1 MKEGRNFLM
10 EMSNI
15 KAANDAANATDT
27 GATFLI
33 ERRALQEAA
42 TFLSRAVV
50 ERGNTIPILGGILL
64 EAGEGGIRLTA
75 TDLDMIATIVIQGEG
90 EGAMVIDD
98 ARGFAA
104 AVKSCA
110 DVQVLIEASDN
121 GICYCSGG
129 NVRLPLGM
137 LPAADFPRFL
147 TAPADGVAFALPIA
161 QLGEDLDRVA
171 PAVSTEATRY
181 YLNGVFAH
189 LQETDG
195 KGGKEFRLAAT
206 DGHRCHVAMRPVP
219 EGADAMPPVILPRKL
234 VGVLQK
240 LIKAPKLRMAPA
252 GDDQV
257 ALAIGAAKVEA
268 RLGGW
273 TITSKTIDGTYPDYT
288 RVIPSSP
295 PALARVDAGAA
306 SVAVAEVIKVDKALQ
321 GARGKKS
328 GPPAVRFDF
337 RDGEAE
343 VSCLTHNADG
353 KILDTSRASLACAFS
368 PAKGADDSL
377 YIGFNSAYVADL
389 LGAVGGGTVDIGL
402 SDRNGPV
409 RLSSRDHPEFLAV
422 LMPLRVNRPGDEA
435 APAAPAAPAEPAP
448 ENAYDRFRRIYCAAY
463 ANRDRDGMTRASR
476 EYQAMLAH
484 EEPGKLAAEHSEI
497 VAELA
502 AGLRA
507 RAAET
512 PAAQGDHYRVQHR
525 ASLRL
530 QSAERSP
537 GPVRARFADHVA
549 AESAFRALLALPG
562 YDPCDPRT
570 TIPVSIAKGG
580 TVTKAYVARAELLA
594 TRRVG
599 LESLKPDGT
608 RKARSSRVY
617 RCDIVGIIPPKAPP
631 KPGGGDTGAM
641 ATLERENAAL
651 RDRLDR
657 VEAMLES
664 LLAEKST
671 PRPDSAPVSV
681 ETAAEAPNQPAEIAP
696 APAVPEP
703 GVLGA
708 IIADLATRLEAAEKR
723 ASRADA
729 LSGLLRRS
737 ARRSLIWR
745 DEVRARRRVARDM
758 ICERDQGFA
767 DRDARIAQLEAQAA
781 RYAPLI
787 TALSALAQPQPAP
800 AVALAA

>member
-1 MKEGRNFLM
+1 
-10 EMSNI
+10 
-15 KAANDAANATDT
+15 
-27 GATFLI
+27 
-33 ERRALQEAA
+33 
-42 TFLSRAVV
+42 
-50 ERGNTIPILGGILL
+50 
-64 EAGEGGIRLTA
+64 
-75 TDLDMIATIVIQGEG
+75 
-90 EGAMVIDD
+90 
-98 ARGFAA
+98 
-104 AVKSCA
+104 
-110 DVQVLIEASDN
+110 
-121 GICYCSGG
+121 
-129 NVRLPLGM
+129 
-137 LPAADFPRFL
+137 
-147 TAPADGVAFALPIA
+147 
-161 QLGEDLDRVA
+161 
-171 PAVSTEATRY
+171 
-181 YLNGVFAH
+181 
-189 LQETDG
+189 
-195 KGGKEFRLAAT
+195 
-206 DGHRCHVAMRPVP
+206 
-219 EGADAMPPVILPRKL
+219 
-234 VGVLQK
+234 
-240 LIKAPKLRMAPA
+240 
-252 GDDQV
+252 
-257 ALAIGAAKVEA
+257 
-268 RLGGW
+268 
-273 TITSKTIDGTYPDYT
+273 
-288 RVIPSSP
+288 
-295 PALARVDAGAA
+295 
-306 SVAVAEVIKVDKALQ
+306 
-321 GARGKKS
+321 
-328 GPPAVRFDF
+328 
-337 RDGEAE
+337 
-343 VSCLTHNADG
+343 
-353 KILDTSRASLACAFS
+353 
-368 PAKGADDSL
+368 
-377 YIGFNSAYVADL
+377 
-389 LGAVGGGTVDIGL
+389 
-402 SDRNGPV
+402 
-409 RLSSRDHPEFLAV
+409 
-422 LMPLRVNRPGDEA
+422 
-435 APAAPAAPAEPAP
+435 
-448 ENAYDRFRRIYCAAY
+448 
-463 ANRDRDGMTRASR
+463 
-476 EYQAMLAH
+476 
-484 EEPGKLAAEHSEI
+484 
-497 VAELA
+497 
-502 AGLRA
+502 LRA

-767 DRDARIAQLEAQAA
+767 DRDARIAQLEAEAA